1 MINNIHVIELQSVGN
16 MRDLGGFQ
24 AGNGKHIKYGK
35 IIRSA
40 HLHHLSETDQIALQ
54 ALGVNKVIDFRG
66 LEEQQNEPDKPMP
79 DTEYFLFPVFSS
91 TRIPVINEEF
101 IKDML
106 HNKNSLIDL
115 LFRQKEQMQEVYR
128 DFVFEE
134 SALKACH
141 DFFQILLESDKPK
154 DTVLFHCTAGKD
166 RTGFAAALFLRCM
179 GVNMDCII
187 NDYLI
192 TNGYLKKRIEETIVK
207 FQSLHIDDTFIQET
221 KKYFLAQEDYLKLS
235 FQTISDNYRDFQIY
249 LKMIG
254 IDENAITKLFDIYTG

>member
-134 SALKACH
+134 SALKAYH
-141 DFFQILLESDKPK
+141 DFFQILLESDKPI

-192 TNGYLKKRIEETIVK
+192 TNEYLKKRIEETIVK
-207 FQSLHIDDTFIQET
+207 FQSLHIDDTIIQET

-235 FQTISDNYRDFQIY
+235 FQTILDNYRDFQIY

>member
-1 MINNIHVIELQSVGN
+1 MTDNIHVLQLQSVGN
-16 MRDLGGFQ
+16 IRDLGGFQ
-24 AGNGKHIKYGK
+24 AGNGRHIKYGK
-35 IIRSA
+35 IFRSA

-66 LEEQQNEPDKPMP
+66 MEEQQNEPDKLMP
-79 DTEYFLFPVFSS
+79 DTDYFLFPVFSS

-101 IKDML
+101 INDML
-106 HNKNSLIDL
+106 HHKNRLIDL

-128 DFVFEE
+128 DFVLEE

-141 DFFQILLESDKPK
+141 DFFQILLKSDKAK

-179 GVNMDCII
+179 GVDMDTII

-192 TNGYLKKRIEETIVK
+192 TNEYLKKRIAETIVK
-207 FQSLHIDDTFIQET
+207 FQSLHIDETVIQET
-221 KKYFLAQEDYLKLS
+221 KKYFFAQENYLRLS
-235 FQTISDNYRDFQIY
+235 FQTILDYYGSFQTY
-249 LKMIG
+249 LKTIG
-254 IDENAITKLFDIYTG
+254 IDEKATAKLYDIYTE

>member
-1 MINNIHVIELQSVGN
+1 MINNIHVIELQSIGN

-24 AGNGKHIKYGK
+24 AGNGKKIKYGK
-35 IIRSA
+35 IFRSA
-40 HLHHLSETDQIALQ
+40 HLHYLSETDQITLQ
-54 ALGVNKVIDFRG
+54 ALRINKVIDFRG
-66 LEEQQNEPDKPMP
+66 VEEQENESDKPMP

-106 HNKNSLIDL
+106 HNKNRLIDL

-128 DFVFEE
+128 DFVLEE
-134 SALKACH
+134 SALKAYH
-141 DFFQILLESDKPK
+141 DFFQILLRSDKPK

-179 GVNMDCII
+179 GVDMDCII

-192 TNGYLKKRIEETIVK
+192 TNKYLKKRIEETIVK
-207 FQSLHIDDTFIQET
+207 FQSLHIDEAIIQET
-221 KKYFLAQEDYLKLS
+221 KNYFLAQEYLLKLS
-235 FQTISDNYRDFQIY
+235 FQTISDNYKNFRAY
-249 LKMIG
+249 LKRLG
-254 IDENAITKLFDIYTG
+254 IDENATTKLFDIYTE